1 MCVCVCVVA
10 TPDIV
15 PASVP
20 SWAQCHSHL
29 SISSFTHGGSL
40 SDANMHHIYICLHI
54 ASLGLLVHRR
64 GELTCVH
71 LNLLWMLEPDSY
83 LDCDW
88 SAAGHVTR
96 PGAAIGWMLEPD
108 V

>member
-1 MCVCVCVVA
+1 MCVYVCGRNTGHCA
-10 TPDIV
+10 CISPQLG
-15 PASVP
+15 PAS
-20 SWAQCHSHL
+20 L
-29 SISSFTHGGSL
+29 SPLYLLIHAWSRL
-40 SDANMHHIYICLHI
+40 YLLMPIHHIYICLHI
-54 ASLGLLVHRR
+54 ASLGVLVHRR

-71 LNLLWMLEPDSY
+71 FHLLWMLEPDSY